1 MNGKISIDPERTK
14 SIGDEITTI
23 AGRYNKEINTIYSIV
38 DDLRNVWTGTA
49 AQRFT
54 DNIKKFENDYKKFG
68 VLLQQ
73 IGELLS
79 TTGNEYSKL
88 EDSL

>member
-14 SIGDEITTI
+14 SIGEEITAISTQ
-23 AGRYNKEINTIYSIV
+23 YNKEISTIYSIV
-38 DDLRNVWTGTA
+38 DDLRSVWTGTA

-54 DNIKKFENDYKKFG
+54 DSIKKFESDYKKFG
-68 VLLQQ
+68 TLLQQ
-73 IGELLS
+73 IGELLT

>member
-14 SIGDEITTI
+14 SIGEQITTL
-23 AGRYNKEINTIYSIV
+23 ATEYNREINTIYSIV
-38 DDLRNVWTGTA
+38 DDLKNVWTGTA

-54 DNIKKFENDYKKFG
+54 DNIKNFESDYKKFG